1 MALKALN
8 KDSKVVAYNS
18 DVNLADKGVRQNH
31 QGMTLAEA
39 NAFIAV
45 DAAAPDSAIG
55 LKGDF
60 SFNDA
65 DNKIYVCVSSFGSIY
80 PGRVIPAIS
89 APTSATAGEYTGI
102 VPTGGS
108 GTGLVVTIV
117 MADAT
122 TVTSITSTTAGSG
135 YKNTDVLTIPAQV
148 VGSSSTAFTASPNIA
163 AIAAEYKSVALT

>member
-1 MALKALN
+1 MALETLN
-8 KDSKVVAYNS
+8 KNSKVVAFNS
-18 DVNLADKGVRQNH
+18 NVDLVDKGVRKNH
-31 QGMTLAEA
+31 RGMTLAEA

-45 DAAAPDSAIG
+45 DAAAPDSASG

-60 SFNDA
+60 SFNEA
-65 DNKIYVCVSSFGSIY
+65 DNKIYVCISSFGSIY

-89 APTSATAGEYTGI
+89 APTGATAGVYTGI

-108 GTGLVVTIV
+108 GTGLVVTIE

-135 YKNTDVLTIPAQV
+135 YKSTDVLTIPAQV
-148 VGSSSTAFTASPNIA
+148 VGASSTSFTASPNLA
-163 AIAAEYKSVALT
+163 AIAAEYKSVSLT

>member
-1 MALKALN
+1 
-8 KDSKVVAYNS
+8 
-18 DVNLADKGVRQNH
+18 
-31 QGMTLAEA
+31 MTLAEA

-60 SFNDA
+60 SFSTVA
-65 DNKIYVCVSSFGSIY
+65 NKLEVCVSSFGSIY

-135 YKNTDVLTIPAQV
+135 YKSTDVLTIPAQV
-148 VGSSSTAFTASPNIA
+148 VGSSSTAFTASPNVA
-163 AIAAEYKSVALT
+163 AIAAEYKAVTLT

>member
-1 MALKALN
+1 MALETLN
-8 KDSKVVAYNS
+8 KDSNVVVYNS
-18 DVNLADKGVRQNH
+18 DVELADKGVRQNH
-31 QGMTLAEA
+31 QGVTAADL
-39 NAFIAV
+39 NGFVSV

-89 APTSATAGEYTGI
+89 APTGATAGAYTGI

-122 TVTSITSTTAGSG
+122 TITSITSTTAGSG

-148 VGSSSTAFTASPNIA
+148 VGSSSTTFTASPNIA
-163 AIAAEYKSVALT
+163 AIAAEYKSVTLT

>member
-1 MALKALN
+1 MALETLN
-8 KDSKVVAYNS
+8 KDSKIVVYNS
-18 DVNLADKGVRQNH
+18 DVDLADKGVRKNH
-31 QGMTLAEA
+31 QGVTAADLGG
-39 NAFIAV
+39 FISV

-89 APTSATAGEYTGI
+89 APTGATAGIYTGI

-135 YKNTDVLTIPAQV
+135 YKSTDVLTIPAQV
-148 VGSSSTAFTASPNIA
+148 VGGSSTTFTASPNIA
-163 AIAAEYKSVALT
+163 AIAAEYKTVALT

>member
-1 MALKALN
+1 MALETLN
-8 KDSKVVAYNS
+8 KDLKVVAYNS
-18 DVNLADKGVRQNH
+18 NVDLADKGVRKNH

-45 DAAAPDSAIG
+45 DAAAPNSAIG

-65 DNKIYVCVSSFGSIY
+65 DNEIYVCVSSFGSIF
-80 PGRVIPAIS
+80 PGRTIPALT
-89 APTSATAGEYTGI
+89 APTNATTGAYTGI

-108 GTGLVVTIV
+108 GTGLIVTIV
-117 MADAT
+117 MSGN

-135 YKNTDVLTIPAQV
+135 YKSTDVLTIPAQV
-148 VGSSSTAFTASPNIA
+148 VGGSSTTFTASPNVA
-163 AIAAEYKSVALT
+163 AIAAEYKAVTLT

>member
-1 MALKALN
+1 MALETLN
-8 KDSKVVAYNS
+8 KDSNVVVYNS
-18 DVNLADKGVRQNH
+18 DVELADKGVRQNH
-31 QGMTLAEA
+31 QGVTAADL
-39 NAFIAV
+39 NGFVSV

-89 APTSATAGEYTGI
+89 APTSATAGAYTGI

-148 VGSSSTAFTASPNIA
+148 VGSSSTTFTASPNIA
-163 AIAAEYKSVALT
+163 AIAAEYKSVTLT

>member
-1 MALKALN
+1 MALDPLSVN
-8 KDSKVVAYNS
+8 SKIAVYNNDIS
-18 DVNLADKGVRQNH
+18 LADKTAAPKSQGVTAADLN
-31 QGMTLAEA
+31 G
-39 NAFIAV
+39 FVSV

-89 APTSATAGEYTGI
+89 APTGATAGEYTGI

>member
-1 MALKALN
+1 MALETLN
-8 KDSKVVAYNS
+8 KDSNVVVYNS
-18 DVNLADKGVRQNH
+18 DVELADKGVRQNH
-31 QGMTLAEA
+31 QGVTAADL
-39 NAFIAV
+39 NGFVSV
-45 DAAAPDSAIG
+45 DAAAPNSAIG

-89 APTSATAGEYTGI
+89 APTGATAGAYTGI

-148 VGSSSTAFTASPNIA
+148 VGSSSTTFTASPNIA
-163 AIAAEYKSVALT
+163 AIAAEYKSVTLT

>member
-1 MALKALN
+1 MALETLN
-8 KDSKVVAYNS
+8 KDSNVVVYNS
-18 DVNLADKGVRQNH
+18 DVALADKGVRQNH
-31 QGMTLAEA
+31 QGVTAADL
-39 NAFIAV
+39 NGFVSV

-89 APTSATAGEYTGI
+89 APTGATAGAYTGI

-122 TVTSITSTTAGSG
+122 TITSITSTTAGSG

-148 VGSSSTAFTASPNIA
+148 VGSSSTTFTASPNIA
-163 AIAAEYKSVALT
+163 AIAAEYKSVTLT

>member
-65 DNKIYVCVSSFGSIY
+65 DNEIYVCVSSFGSIF
-80 PGRVIPAIS
+80 PGRLIPALT
-89 APTSATAGEYTGI
+89 APTGATTGVYTGI

-117 MADAT
+117 MSGND
-122 TVTSITSTTAGSG
+122 VTSITSTTAGSG
-135 YKNTDVLTIPAQV
+135 YKSTDVLTIPAQV
-148 VGSSSTAFTASPNIA
+148 VGSSSTAFTASPNVA
-163 AIAAEYKSVALT
+163 AIAAEYKTVALT

>member
-1 MALKALN
+1 MALETLN
-8 KDSKVVAYNS
+8 KDLKVVAYNS
-18 DVNLADKGVRQNH
+18 NVDLADKGVRKNH

-45 DAAAPDSAIG
+45 DAAAPNSATG

-65 DNKIYVCVSSFGSIY
+65 DNKIYVCVSSFGSIF
-80 PGRVIPAIS
+80 PGRTIPALT
-89 APTSATAGEYTGI
+89 APTNATTGAYTGI

-108 GTGLVVTIV
+108 GTGLIVTIV
-117 MADAT
+117 MSGN

-135 YKNTDVLTIPAQV
+135 YKSTDVLTIPAQV
-148 VGSSSTAFTASPNIA
+148 VGGSSTTFTASPNVA
-163 AIAAEYKSVALT
+163 AIAAEYKAVTLT